1 MYVPRDHDKRRA
13 TGKVKW
19 PDLEPF
25 LQIVSE
31 IFNHRYSVIPD
42 MRVRER
48 FDCLTLPLLLE
59 TIEIKYVRSFSSA
72 EVTEH
77 MTFGQL
83 YNQLSGR

>member
-1 MYVPRDHDKRRA
+1 
-13 TGKVKW
+13 
-19 PDLEPF
+19 
-25 LQIVSE
+25 
-31 IFNHRYSVIPD
+31 

-48 FDCLTLPLLLE
+48 FDYLTLPLLLE

-72 EVTEH
+72 EVTEN